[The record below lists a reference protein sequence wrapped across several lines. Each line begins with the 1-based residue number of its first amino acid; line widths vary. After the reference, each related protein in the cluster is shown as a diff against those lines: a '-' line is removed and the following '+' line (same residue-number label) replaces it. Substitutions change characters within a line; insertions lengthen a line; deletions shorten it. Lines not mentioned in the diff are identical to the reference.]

1 MSFQAEL
8 FDELHPVTDEVT
20 IMVGNGA
27 SVPAHGTGTLTLR
40 GTEGELRL
48 ERVLYVPDLTANL
61 ISLSQLMTNGL
72 GLTTKGLKS

>member
-40 GTEGELRL
+40 GTEGSSDWRESSMSR
-48 ERVLYVPDLTANL
+48 
-61 ISLSQLMTNGL
+61 I
-72 GLTTKGLKS
+72 